1 MSSSSDNNN
10 NNNNSDTRD
19 PSGFLKLDSSGRP
32 AHLNGNESPTVVKI
46 IGTARD
52 DLNGLLGF
60 CTAYNRDRE
69 RYMVTMASVDVST
82 SPNATVMALKPDNLT
97 KASTIETYKAQFQA
111 LRTDPRVRQRL
122 TEYYNWAGKYCHPY
136 KVEHA
141 AATLAIFLVLLMYF
155 FGFTKTVMLV
165 SAVVMVFCILVEDVI
180 RTRKPWREVVRNF
193 PSRSK
198 SVIERQFP
206 FLRGKLSENVAAG
219 LVGVLI
225 AFTVQSVF
233 FTTTTSNNNTN
244 QGASTSYSQPP
255 PASRIP
261 QRSMASVSQLQH
273 RERLE
278 EIYHLGFQDSLDG
291 KDRGHSLAAKLDA
304 LLADT
309 PVMEDLDPIPEIPYS
324 ATPLTR
330 PPPPKTFA
338 NRLFSM
344 RTMGSIFYLYRMA
357 MQIGIDPSTGIF
369 SVAQLGANIQH
380 RLPTWQKGML
390 AFSVYNLFSNLF
402 L

>member
-1 MSSSSDNNN
+1 MSSSSD
-10 NNNNSDTRD
+10 NNSDTRD

-141 AATLAIFLVLLMYF
+141 AAALAIFLVLLMYF

-233 FTTTTSNNNTN
+233 FTPPTTTTTLIRELQQAIRNHHQHRGFRNDPWLPSRNSNT
-244 QGASTSYSQPP
+244 GSDWKKSITS
-255 PASRIP
+255 AFRIP
-261 QRSMASVSQLQH
+261 WMEWTVATRSPPNSTRYWLIHPSWKTWIRFPRFLTVQH
-273 RERLE
+273 R
-278 EIYHLGFQDSLDG
+278 
-291 KDRGHSLAAKLDA
+291 
-304 LLADT
+304 
-309 PVMEDLDPIPEIPYS
+309 
-324 ATPLTR
+324 
-330 PPPPKTFA
+330 
-338 NRLFSM
+338 
-344 RTMGSIFYLYRMA
+344 
-357 MQIGIDPSTGIF
+357 
-369 SVAQLGANIQH
+369 
-380 RLPTWQKGML
+380 
-390 AFSVYNLFSNLF
+390 
-402 L
+402 